1 MQKNGGNLGGDS
13 DQVMKGAN
21 FVRYQQTKLANV
33 AFTYA
38 LHKRLQEAGS
48 KVKALV
54 AHPGV
59 APTQLAQGTMKAG
72 GANDLARYP
81 QWVSNVFSK
90 VMRYGVSKNAFV
102 ACKSCAAQPIIAGR
116 NRHRHRLGLLLHC
129 TGSSLGLKPL
139 IAFQIPKPEAIQT
152 DRYSSTP
159 LHPKP

>member
-13 DQVMKGAN
+13 DQGFKGAN
-21 FVRYQQTKLANV
+21 FVRYQQTQLANV

-38 LHKRLQEAGS
+38 LQKRLQEAGS

-81 QWVSNVFSK
+81 
-90 VMRYGVSKNAFV
+90 
-102 ACKSCAAQPIIAGR
+102 
-116 NRHRHRLGLLLHC
+116 
-129 TGSSLGLKPL
+129 
-139 IAFQIPKPEAIQT
+139 
-152 DRYSSTP
+152 
-159 LHPKP
+159 

>member
-54 AHPGV
+54 AHPGGCSH
-59 APTQLAQGTMKAG
+59 PAG
-72 GANDLARYP
+72 SGHHESWRR
-81 QWVSNVFSK
+81 K
-90 VMRYGVSKNAFV
+90 R
-102 ACKSCAAQPIIAGR
+102 SCALSAVGQQRFLQGDA
-116 NRHRHRLGLLLHC
+116 LW
-129 TGSSLGLKPL
+129 S
-139 IAFQIPKPEAIQT
+139 F
-152 DRYSSTP
+152 
-159 LHPKP
+159 